1 MATTSRAYYIYLI
14 VFLGLLSA
22 FGPFVIDMYL
32 PALPEMT
39 EVFRCD
45 AATVQLGLTF
55 CMVGLA
61 AGQMI
66 FGPASDKY
74 GRRPVLILSLVIFVA
89 ASVICCFSGSVA
101 LFTAARFLQ
110 GIGGAGGI
118 VLSRA
123 IAADMYSDKELAKL
137 IAILSAINNLAPI
150 AAPVAGG
157 GVAHAWG
164 WQGIFV
170 ILLILGIVLLGM
182 CVPLEESLGRDRR
195 FTGSLAASAKGYRE
209 VMRVKGFGAYA
220 VVYAL
225 AMAALFAYISA
236 TPFVVQQTFGFSE
249 LQFSLV
255 FAVNAIALASGSALS
270 LRFRSMSRA
279 TLTGSAVACGLAI
292 VGASATYLVSR
303 SFMACEAPTFVML
316 FGIGLVLTGSTS
328 HAMNLGRN
336 CAGAASAVIGGIGYI
351 AGGLVS
357 PLVSFGNICL
367 TSFMWCGGFMA
378 ASLAI
383 IHLGKRPGAGAP
395 GNGGAS
401 PHDDVTDVEFKE

>member
-1 MATTSRAYYIYLI
+1 MNQTKRYYIYI
-14 VFLGLLSA
+14 VIFLGLLSA

-61 AGQMI
+61 VGQLL

-74 GRRPVLILSLVIFVA
+74 GRKSVLAFSLVVFVV
-89 ASVICCFSGSVA
+89 ASAICCFSRSVA
-101 LFTAARFLQ
+101 VFTVARFLQ

-118 VLSRA
+118 VLSRS
-123 IAADMYSDKELAKL
+123 IAADMYSGRELAKL
-137 IAILSAINNLAPI
+137 IAILSAINNLAPV
-150 AAPVAGG
+150 ASPVAGG

-164 WQGIFV
+164 WQGIFI
-170 ILLILGIVLLGM
+170 ILLVLGVVLLGM
-182 CVPLEESLGRDRR
+182 CMPLKESLPSERR
-195 FTGSLAASAKGYRE
+195 FAGRLVASLKGYGE
-209 VMRVKGFGAYA
+209 VMRIKGFTAFSI
-220 VVYAL
+220 VYAL

-236 TPFVVQQTFGFSE
+236 TPFVVQDVFGFSE

-255 FAVNAIALASGSALS
+255 FAVNAIALAAGSALS
-270 LRFRSMSRA
+270 LKFSEMSKAARYGA
-279 TLTGSAVACGLAI
+279 AIGGTLALGGTALSALTDGGFIA
-292 VGASATYLVSR
+292 Y
-303 SFMACEAPTFVML
+303 EAPTFVML

-328 HAMNLGRN
+328 QAMSLGRS

-357 PLVSFGNICL
+357 PLVSYGDIRT
-367 TSFMWCGGFMA
+367 TSFAWCAAFMLA
-378 ASLAI
+378 ALAI
-383 IHLGKRPGAGAP
+383 AARTRARGAGR
-395 GNGGAS
+395 
-401 PHDDVTDVEFKE
+401 